1 MEIILLFTMVVGF
14 MLIGVPIS
22 VSLGLSSILF
32 LLAFSDTSLA
42 SIAQTLY
49 QAMEG
54 HATLLAIPFFILAS
68 TFMSTGGV
76 AKRIIRFAIACVG
89 HLPGGLAIA
98 GVFACM
104 LFAALSGSSPATVV
118 AIGSIVIAAMRQVGY
133 SKDFAAGVICNAGTL
148 GILIPPSIVMVV
160 YASATDVSVG
170 RMFLAGVIP
179 GLLAGFMLMATILV
193 IAIVK
198 NLPKGDWNG
207 WGEVWYSFRDAFW
220 GLMLIVIIMVG
231 LYGIPGI
238 TSGIFTPTE
247 AAAVAAVY
255 AFFVANFIYRDMGP
269 LYRDGDNGNTML
281 WHKPQAL
288 ITSFF
293 HRDTKAALFEAGKL
307 TITLMFIIANALIL
321 KHVLTDEQIPQ
332 KITEAMLGAGFGM
345 ITFLIV
351 VNIILLIGGQFMEP
365 SGLILIVAPL
375 VFPIAMELG
384 VDPIH
389 LGIIMVVN
397 MEIGMITPP
406 VGLNLFVTSGVAGMP
421 IMRVV
426 RASLPFLAVLF
437 VFLIMITYIPILS
450 TWLPTSVM
458 GPETV
463 IK

>member
-1 MEIILLFTMVVGF
+1 MDILFLFLMVIGF
-14 MLIGVPIS
+14 MLVGVPIA
-22 VSLGLSSILF
+22 VSLGLASTLF
-32 LLAFSDTSLA
+32 LLIFSDASLA
-42 SIAQTLY
+42 SVAQSLY
-49 QAMEG
+49 DAMDN

-68 TFMSTGGV
+68 SFMSTGGV
-76 AKRIIRFAIACVG
+76 AKRIIRFAIAVVG

-179 GLLAGFMLMATILV
+179 GLLAGTMLMATILF
-193 IAIVK
+193 IAIRRK
-198 NLPKGDWNG
+198 LPKGEWQG
-207 WGEVWYSFRDAFW
+207 WGEVWASFRDAFW
-220 GLMLIVIIMVG
+220 GLMLIAIIMVG

-238 TSGIFTPTE
+238 TGGIFTPTE

-255 AFFVANFIYRDMGP
+255 AWIVANFIYRDMGP
-269 LYRDGDNGNTML
+269 LDQGDTKISL
-281 WHKPQAL
+281 LKRPQAL
-288 ITSFF
+288 IEVIWHKGT
-293 HRDTKAALFEAGKL
+293 RDTLFEAGKL

-332 KITEAMLGAGFGM
+332 KITEALLGAGLGKIM
-345 ITFLIV
+345 FLVIV
-351 VNIILLIGGQFMEP
+351 NVILLIGGQFMEP

-375 VFPIAMELG
+375 VFPIAIQLG

-426 RASLPFLAVLF
+426 KASAPFLAVLF
-437 VFLIMITYIPILS
+437 VFLILITYVPIIS
-450 TWLPTSVM
+450 TFLPTMAM

-463 IK
+463 VK

>member
-1 MEIILLFTMVVGF
+1 MEVVLLFVMVVGF
-14 MLIGVPIS
+14 MLIGVPIAI
-22 VSLGLSSILF
+22 SLGLSSTLF
-32 LLAFSDTSLA
+32 LLWFSDTSLA

-68 TFMSTGGV
+68 SFMSTGGV
-76 AKRIIRFAIACVG
+76 AKRIIRFSIACVG

-170 RMFLAGVIP
+170 RMFLAGVFP
-179 GLLAGFMLMATILV
+179 GLLAGGMLMATILV
-193 IAIVK
+193 WAIWK
-198 NLPKGDWNG
+198 NLPKGEWQG
-207 WGEVWYSFRDAFW
+207 WGEIAESFGEAFW

-238 TSGIFTPTE
+238 TKAIFTPTE
-247 AAAVAAVY
+247 AAAVASVW
-255 AFFVANFIYRDMGP
+255 AFIVATFIYRDMGP
-269 LYRDGDNGNTML
+269 LAREGGNLRLTQ
-281 WHKPQAL
+281 KPIAL
-288 ITSFF
+288 VTCLF
-293 HRDTKAALFEAGKL
+293 HRDTKATLFEAGKL
-307 TITLMFIIANALIL
+307 TVTLMFIIANALIL

-332 KITEAMLGAGFGM
+332 QIAAAMLDAGFGKIM
-345 ITFLIV
+345 FLVIV
-351 VNIILLIGGQFMEP
+351 NVILLIGGQFMEP

-375 VFPIAMELG
+375 VFPIAISLG

-406 VGLNLFVTSGVAGMP
+406 VGLNLFVTSGVAGMSM
-421 IMRVV
+421 MRVV
-426 RASLPFLAVLF
+426 KAALPFLAVLF
-437 VFLIMITYIPILS
+437 VFLIIVTYVPILS
-450 TWLPTSVM
+450 TWLPTQVM
-458 GPETV
+458 GPETIV
-463 IK
+463 K

>member
-1 MEIILLFTMVVGF
+1 METVILFTMVVGF
-14 MLIGVPIS
+14 MLIGVPIAI
-22 VSLGLSSILF
+22 SLGLSSILF
-32 LLAFSDTSLA
+32 LLWYSDTSLA
-42 SIAQTLY
+42 SVAQTLY
-49 QAMEG
+49 QSMEG

-68 TFMSTGGV
+68 SFMSTGGV

-179 GLLAGFMLMATILV
+179 GLLAGFMLMATILI
-193 IAIVK
+193 IAIRK
-198 NLPKGDWNG
+198 NLPKGEWQG
-207 WGEVWYSFRDAFW
+207 WGEIFDSFKDAFW

-238 TSGIFTPTE
+238 TAGIFTPTE

-269 LYRDGDNGNTML
+269 LDEGEQKLPL
-281 WHKPQAL
+281 WRKPQAI
-288 ITSFF
+288 ITAFF
-293 HRDTKAALFEAGKL
+293 HPATKATLFEAGKL
-307 TITLMFIIANALIL
+307 TVTLMFIIANALIL

-332 KITEAMLGAGFGM
+332 KITEALLGAGLGKIM
-345 ITFLIV
+345 FLVIV
-351 VNIILLIGGQFMEP
+351 NVILLIGGQFMEP

-375 VFPIAMELG
+375 VFPIAIELG

-426 RASLPFLAVLF
+426 KAALPFLAVLF
-437 VFLIMITYIPILS
+437 VFLILITYVPWLS
-450 TWLPTSVM
+450 TVLPTAVM
-458 GPETV
+458 GPEV
-463 IK
+463 IVK

>member
-1 MEIILLFTMVVGF
+1 MEIMLLFTMVIGL
-14 MLIGVPIS
+14 MLIGVPIAI
-22 VSLGLSSILF
+22 SLGLSSMLF
-32 LLAFSDTSLA
+32 LLSFSNTSLA

-68 TFMSTGGV
+68 SFMSTGGV

-179 GLLAGFMLMATILV
+179 GLLAGFMLMATILG

-198 NLPKGDWNG
+198 KLPKGEWQGWWEIWN
-207 WGEVWYSFRDAFW
+207 SFRDAFW

-255 AFFVANFIYRDMGP
+255 AFLVANFIYRDMGP
-269 LYRDGDNGNTML
+269 LQNEAGNVAL
-281 WHKPQAL
+281 WRKPQAL
-288 ITSFF
+288 LTSFF
-293 HRDTKAALFEAGKL
+293 HPDTKATLFEAGKL

-332 KITEAMLGAGFGM
+332 KITQAMLGAGFGM

-351 VNIILLIGGQFMEP
+351 VNVILLIGGQFMEP

-375 VFPIAMELG
+375 VFPIAIRLG

-437 VFLIMITYIPILS
+437 VFLIMVTYIPILS
-450 TWLPTSVM
+450 TWLPTSIM
-458 GPETV
+458 GPET
-463 IK
+463 IIN